1 MERML
6 LQVTTESYLS
16 DCKNPFSAVN
26 TFMGWS
32 SKNKT
37 SDAGSIIL
45 LIKMFVN
52 LSNIKMLHLVFS
64 LLCF

>member
-16 DCKNPFSAVN
+16 VCEKPFSSQRIHGLVI
-26 TFMGWS
+26 
-32 SKNKT
+32 KKT

-45 LIKMFVN
+45 LH
-52 LSNIKMLHLVFS
+52 LGNIKILHLVFS
-64 LLCF
+64 LCF